1 MSFRHHPLLPSQ
13 RWNHTSCALTY
24 RPVSSSLQVTSACG
38 GFRGCKC
45 TPFWGLVYFCE
56 LQESIKSSEIKVYT
70 IACFNHISETLFPWN
85 FHSKVWGSGVVSRCM
100 NVHVAC
106 MKPTLNGSSVIRCF
120 KIEMQWCNRNT
131 TWNNPQFLPG
141 CRTYVDIMQLTLIA
155 QCIYAYSVLFF
166 LHLSTPII
174 QVKKESKLLAG

>member
-13 RWNHTSCALTY
+13 RWNHTLCALTY

-45 TPFWGLVYFCE
+45 TLFWGLVYFCE

-106 MKPTLNGSSVIRCF
+106 MKPTLNGSSAIRCF
-120 KIEMQWCNRNT
+120 KIEMQWCDRNT

-141 CRTYVDIMQLTLIA
+141 CRTYCTHYATHTHSPVYICV
-155 QCIYAYSVLFF
+155 QCFVFFTSVYT
-166 LHLSTPII
+166 SNTS
-174 QVKKESKLLAG
+174 QESKLLAG